1 MKASMKKVQ
10 KLLQN
15 YLVRKISEK
24 QNAKKRKSFGKSQVV
39 TESQIWRS
47 NIEKLCKEMDES
59 FERRK
64 LHSLDLKWNNCLT
77 RVNSYCR
84 NKYKSIRIFCWKL
97 PICACNYFLGY
108 LNFSNYLLVVE
119 LAGQNDFRGLR
130 LRVILRLFWDFR
142 QLYHELQSLH
152 R

>member
-64 LHSLDLKWNNCLT
+64 LHSLDLK
-77 RVNSYCR
+77 
-84 NKYKSIRIFCWKL
+84 
-97 PICACNYFLGY
+97 
-108 LNFSNYLLVVE
+108 
-119 LAGQNDFRGLR
+119 
-130 LRVILRLFWDFR
+130 
-142 QLYHELQSLH
+142 
-152 R
+152 

>member
-1 MKASMKKVQ
+1 MKDSMKKFQ

-24 QNAKKRKSFGKSQVV
+24 KNAKKRKSFGKSQVV

-64 LHSLDLKWNNCLT
+64 LNSLQTVK
-77 RVNSYCR
+77 
-84 NKYKSIRIFCWKL
+84 
-97 PICACNYFLGY
+97 P
-108 LNFSNYLLVVE
+108 
-119 LAGQNDFRGLR
+119 
-130 LRVILRLFWDFR
+130 
-142 QLYHELQSLH
+142 
-152 R
+152 